1 MEPLNL
7 DTTTGPSIGVL
18 PEPPNVY
25 PTNGSDL
32 EVSGQWNVLRG
43 GNCVSHTYQVLVAR
57 ALRDLKLEVQNPPIS
72 EFGQVE
78 DELGIRPFKE
88 KDRMDDQADNVKYI
102 ELPSEVEIGSR
113 LEPISELR
121 KETNFDDA
129 SGVPQKQPEI
139 FSVCCRSKVAEGHL
153 EPPDPDL
160 MTSDLLLLDR
170 SVESLLKSPEYLGN
184 GS

>member
-1 MEPLNL
+1 
-7 DTTTGPSIGVL
+7 
-18 PEPPNVY
+18 
-25 PTNGSDL
+25 
-32 EVSGQWNVLRG
+32 
-43 GNCVSHTYQVLVAR
+43 
-57 ALRDLKLEVQNPPIS
+57 
-72 EFGQVE
+72 
-78 DELGIRPFKE
+78 
-88 KDRMDDQADNVKYI
+88 MDDQADNVKYI

-160 MTSDLLLLDR
+160 MTTDLLLLDR

-184 GS
+184 GSEP